1 MTEQISLGVELHD
14 EEEIEITFDIIRV
27 VCKDFVEN
35 LPILK
40 GILLCE
46 ESSLANEI
54 TLCERKQPFSKG
66 SAFAKGT
73 IICEENRSRPF
84 NN

>member
-27 VCKDFVEN
+27 VCKYFVKN

-40 GILLCE
+40 EYSFVKGIV
-46 ESSLANEI
+46 
-54 TLCERKQPFSKG
+54 
-66 SAFAKGT
+66 
-73 IICEENRSRPF
+73 F
-84 NN
+84 NK